1 MAPRGL
7 LDVEVRYLDER
18 GDAVAGLLAEV
29 DAEAVVA
36 GRPVRRFPAHKNQS
50 NYPGWLWSVTMG
62 RLIGYESLL
71 ERDRLWLADFD
82 PAVRGIASQPLWMS
96 GRDGSVLRRHVPDF
110 MLKTDTGFV
119 VVDVKPEKV
128 LADPHVA
135 AALSWAGRVCAARGW
150 RFEIWSGADP
160 VLLRNVRFLAAGRR
174 TQLIDADAL
183 GKVAEV
189 LRPGMSVA
197 EAEAASGVKPQIARC
212 ALLSL
217 LWHRLWTTDLT
228 QPLSSSSILT
238 PGVQAV

>member
-217 LWHRLWTTDLT
+217 LWHGLWTTDLT